1 MESMNPVS
9 TPTCLNMADVR
20 QCIDDLD
27 MQIVAL
33 LAQRTS
39 FMTQAARIKQHQH
52 QVRDNERVDYI
63 VQRVGQAMQ
72 AQGFPPQIAQATYQ
86 ALIEQSIAFEE
97 QEFSRLRQGVAS

>member
-1 MESMNPVS
+1 METMQNTDPSACS
-9 TPTCLNMADVR
+9 TMAQVR

-39 FMTQAARIKQHQH
+39 FMTQAARIKEHQY
-52 QVRDNERVDYI
+52 QVRDNARVDYI

-97 QEFSRLRQGVAS
+97 QEFSRLRQGVAP

>member
-1 MESMNPVS
+1 METMHNTGPTACS
-9 TPTCLNMADVR
+9 TMAQVR

-39 FMTQAARIKQHQH
+39 YMTQAARIKERHD
-52 QVRDNERVDYI
+52 QVRDNERVQYI
-63 VQRVGQAMQ
+63 IGRVGQAMQ
-72 AQGFPPQIAQATYQ
+72 AQGFPPQIAQAAYQ

-97 QEFSRLRQGVAS
+97 QEFLRLRQGVAP

>member
-1 MESMNPVS
+1 METMQNTGPIACS
-9 TPTCLNMADVR
+9 TMAQVR

-39 FMTQAARIKQHQH
+39 YMTQAARIKQHQH
-52 QVRDNERVDYI
+52 QVRDNERVQYI

-72 AQGFPPQIAQATYQ
+72 ARGFPPQIAQAAYQ
-86 ALIEQSIAFEE
+86 ALIEQSIAFED
-97 QEFSRLRQGVAS
+97 QEFLRLRHGVAS

>member
-1 MESMNPVS
+1 MENMYNTVPAVCS
-9 TPTCLNMADVR
+9 TMAQVR

-39 FMTQAARIKQHQH
+39 YMTQAARIKQHQH
-52 QVRDNERVDYI
+52 QVRDNERVQYI

-72 AQGFPPQIAQATYQ
+72 AQGFPPQIAQAAYQ
-86 ALIEQSIAFEE
+86 GLIEQSIAFED
-97 QEFSRLRQGVAS
+97 QEFLRLRQGEAP

>member
-1 MESMNPVS
+1 MGAMQNPNPPECS
-9 TPTCLNMADVR
+9 TMVQVR

-33 LAQRTS
+33 LAQRTR

-52 QVRDNERVDYI
+52 QVRDTARVQFIVERV
-63 VQRVGQAMQ
+63 GKAMQ
-72 AQGFPPQIAQATYQ
+72 AHGFPPQIAQAAYQ

-97 QEFSRLRQGVAS
+97 QEFVRLRQGVAP

>member
-1 MESMNPVS
+1 METMQNTAPSACS
-9 TPTCLNMADVR
+9 TMAQVR

-39 FMTQAARIKQHQH
+39 YMTRAAGIKQHQH
-52 QVRDNERVDYI
+52 QVRDNARVQYI
-63 VQRVGQAMQ
+63 VERVGQAMQ
-72 AQGFPPQIAQATYQ
+72 AQGFPPQIAQAAYQ

-97 QEFSRLRQGVAS
+97 QEFSRLRQGVAL